1 VIDLRQ
7 DSDVTEIENGGIVT
21 AEANTGIPLRG
32 DFERMARRRFQDPKP
47 QRRGDWWVI
56 QVRQDV
62 VVNGTLKRSN
72 KRVRLAPVTMSE
84 REVRKVAAE
93 YMRPLNQGMQGIGSA
108 TSFAQYVQQEYMQV
122 VMPLLAKSTR
132 DRYEGVLKN
141 YLLPTFGELCLRDL
155 TPLSVQKYFSNMA
168 TSPLAHESRDK
179 IRDVLSS
186 VLASAVKYEFLVRN
200 SAENVRMPA
209 EKRGKKRNK
218 PYLSV
223 QQLEQLIELI
233 PEPYATMVY
242 VAIYTGLRVSELA
255 GLKWDDIHEDSITI
269 DERYCRG
276 DWGAPKSESSNATI
290 GVNRCVVERIHRLK
304 ILTIR
309 VKAGRAVRKY
319 RAVKSDKPTDL
330 VFQSVQDG
338 KPIRDNNILAR
349 FIKPNARKLG
359 LHWVNWRS
367 LRTSHAVWLKM
378 AGADVKDAQGQM
390 RHSRASTTLDIY
402 QQFVPESQQRVVS
415 KLSSLGTIVN

>member
-1 VIDLRQ
+1 MTCVK
-7 DSDVTEIENGGIVT
+7 GHGIVS
-21 AEANTGIPLRG
+21 AEANTGNPLRG

-47 QRRGDWWVI
+47 RRRGDWWTI

-62 VVNGTLKRSN
+62 VVNGKLKRSN
-72 KRVRLAPVTMSE
+72 KRVRLGPATMAE
-84 REVRKVAAE
+84 REVRRVAAE
-93 YMRPLNQGMQGIGSA
+93 YLRPLNQGIQGIGSA
-108 TSFAQYVQQEYMQV
+108 VSFAQYVQQEYMPV

-132 DRYEGVLKN
+132 DRSEGVLKN

-168 TSPLAHESRDK
+168 MSPLAHESRDK

-200 SAENVRMPA
+200 PVENVRMPA
-209 EKRGKKRNK
+209 ERRGKRRNK
-218 PYLSV
+218 PYLTV
-223 QQLEQLIELI
+223 QQFEQLVELI

-255 GLKWDDIHEDSITI
+255 GLRWDDIHDDSITI

-276 DWGAPKSESSNATI
+276 DWGTPKSDCSNATI
-290 GVNRCVVERIHRLK
+290 AVNRCVVERIHRLK

-309 VKAGRAVRKY
+309 VRAGRAVRKY
-319 RAVKSDKPTDL
+319 RAVKSDGPNDL
-330 VFQSVQDG
+330 VFQSVKDG

-349 FIKPNARKLG
+349 FIKPAARKLDLG
-359 LHWVNWRS
+359 WVHWRS

-402 QQFVPESQQRVVS
+402 QQFVPESQQRVVN
-415 KLSSLGTIVN
+415 KLSSLSTSIN